1 MAVIP
6 FNLPDLG
13 EGLTEA
19 EIVEWHVSPGDRV
32 VSGQP
37 LVSVETDKA
46 VVEIPSPWS
55 GTVKVLNAKT
65 GEQIGV
71 GAPLV
76 DLETEQR
83 ADQGQIVGDL
93 GGSERELETP
103 DKAEGTAGK
112 GPSKPAAGHIKAAP
126 AARALAREKGI
137 DLEKVA
143 GSGPDGAITR
153 ADIEALAGAVTR
165 AGWKPFS
172 ASRKAMA
179 RNMAEA
185 GAHVVPATVQDWADV
200 SSWIGGQADV
210 LVRLIRAMAAAVSA
224 EPALNAWFDQD
235 TMARMLHEKINL
247 GIAVDTETGLYVPVL
262 QDVGALDAKQTRTE
276 LDRLVAAARAQ
287 KLGRQDQLGATVSLS
302 DFGPLGGTF
311 ASLVIRPP
319 QVAILGAGRVSEKVA
334 WGENGPE
341 PRRYL
346 PLSLTFDHR
355 AVTGGEA
362 ARFLNAVM
370 HDLEQPG

>member
-1 MAVIP
+1 MAVIR
-6 FNLPDLG
+6 FDLPDLG

-46 VVEIPSPWS
+46 VVEIPSPYS
-55 GTVKVLNAKT
+55 GTVKALNAEP
-65 GEQIGV
+65 GQQIAV

-76 DLETEQR
+76 DLETDQR

-93 GGSERELETP
+93 GGSEAEAPE
-103 DKAEGTAGK
+103 KAEGKAEEHPALPVT
-112 GPSKPAAGHIKAAP
+112 GPVRAVP

-137 DLEKVA
+137 DLETVA
-143 GSGPDGAITR
+143 GTGPDGTITR
-153 ADIEALAGAVTR
+153 ADVEALAGAENR
-165 AGWKPFS
+165 AGWEPFS

-185 GAHVVPATVQDWADV
+185 GAQVVPATVQDLADV
-200 SSWIGGQADV
+200 SSWIDGQADV
-210 LVRLIRAMAAAVSA
+210 LVRLVRAMGAAASA
-224 EPALNAWFDQD
+224 EPALNAWFDPGA
-235 TMARMLHEKINL
+235 MSRMTHEMVNL
-247 GIAVDTETGLYVPVL
+247 GIAVDTQTGLYVPVL
-262 QDVGALDAKQTRTE
+262 QDVGSLGPEQVRAE
-276 LDRLVAAARAQ
+276 LDRLIAAARTQ
-287 KLGRQDQLGATVSLS
+287 RLGRQDQLGATVSLS

-311 ASLVIRPP
+311 ASLVVRPP
-319 QVAILGAGRVSEKVA
+319 QVAILGAGRVSERVA
-334 WGENGPE
+334 WGKNGAE
-341 PRRYL
+341 QRRYL

-362 ARFLNAVM
+362 ARFLNAVL

>member
-55 GTVKVLNAKT
+55 GTVKALNAET
-65 GEQIGV
+65 GEQIAV

-76 DLETEQR
+76 DLETDQR
-83 ADQGQIVGDL
+83 VDQGQIVGDL
-93 GGSERELETP
+93 
-103 DKAEGTAGK
+103 EG
-112 GPSKPAAGHIKAAP
+112 SKPEVPKTAQSLSVDRSSKPTTGPVRAAP

-137 DLEKVA
+137 DLETVT
-143 GSGPDGAITR
+143 GSGPDGTITR
-153 ADIEALAGAVTR
+153 ADVVSLAGTETR
-165 AGWKPFS
+165 AGWEPFS
-172 ASRKAMA
+172 AARKAMA

-185 GAHVVPATVQDWADV
+185 GAQVVPATVQDWADV
-200 SSWIGGQADV
+200 SSWISPEADV
-210 LVRLIRAMAAAVSA
+210 LVRLVRAMAKAAEA
-224 EPALNAWFDQD
+224 EPALNAWFDPKAI
-235 TMARMLHEKINL
+235 TRRIHETVNL
-247 GIAVDTETGLYVPVL
+247 GVAVDTDTGLYVPVL
-262 QDVGALDAKQTRTE
+262 QDVGSQEANQIRTE
-276 LDRLVAAARAQ
+276 LDRLIAVARAQ
-287 KLGRQDQLGATVSLS
+287 RLGRQDQLGATVSLS
-302 DFGPLGGTF
+302 DFGPLGGAF
-311 ASLVIRPP
+311 AALVIRPP
-319 QVAILGAGRVSEKVA
+319 QVAILGAGRVSEKVV

-341 PRRYL
+341 PRQYL

-362 ARFLNAVM
+362 ARFLNAVL
-370 HDLEQPG
+370 HDLEHPG

>member
-1 MAVIP
+1 MAVIQ

-55 GTVKVLNAKT
+55 GTVKALNAET
-65 GEQIGV
+65 GAQIAV

-76 DLETEQR
+76 DLETDQR
-83 ADQGQIVGDL
+83 VDQGQIVGDL
-93 GGSERELETP
+93 GGSKP
-103 DKAEGTAGK
+103 K
-112 GPSKPAAGHIKAAP
+112 GPETAESREVKAPVRKATGHIKAAP

-137 DLEKVA
+137 DLETVT
-143 GSGPDGAITR
+143 GTGPDGTITR
-153 ADIEALAGAVTR
+153 GDVEALTETEMR
-165 AGWKPFS
+165 SGWEPFS
-172 ASRKAMA
+172 SSRKAMA

-210 LVRLIRAMAAAVSA
+210 LVRLIRAMTAAVSA

-235 TMARMLHEKINL
+235 TMARMLHEKVNL

-262 QDVGALDAKQTRTE
+262 KNVGAQDTQQIRAE
-276 LDRLVAAARAQ
+276 LDRLIAAARAQ
-287 KLGRQDQLGATVSLS
+287 RLGRQDQLGATVSLS
-302 DFGPLGGTF
+302 DFGPLGGAF

-319 QVAILGAGRVSEKVA
+319 QVAILGAGRVSKKVA

-341 PRRYL
+341 PRSCL

-362 ARFLNAVM
+362 ARFLNAVL

>member
-46 VVEIPSPWS
+46 VVEIPSPYS
-55 GTVKVLNAKT
+55 GTVKALNAET
-65 GEQIGV
+65 GAQIAV
-71 GAPLV
+71 GSPLV
-76 DLETEQR
+76 DLETDQR
-83 ADQGQIVGDL
+83 TDQGQIVGDL
-93 GGSERELETP
+93 EESEPEAPE
-103 DKAEGTAGK
+103 KAA
-112 GPSKPAAGHIKAAP
+112 SKPQEPPAQPSAGQVRAVP

-137 DLEKVA
+137 DLQTVT
-143 GSGPDGAITR
+143 GTGPDGTITR
-153 ADIEALAGAVTR
+153 VDVEAVARAEAR
-165 AGWKPFS
+165 AGWEPFS

-185 GAHVVPATVQDWADV
+185 GAQIVPATVQDWADV
-200 SSWIGGQADV
+200 SSWISPEADV
-210 LVRLIRAMAAAVSA
+210 LGRLVRAMAAAASV
-224 EPALNAWFDQD
+224 EPALNTWFDQD

-247 GIAVDTETGLYVPVL
+247 GIAVDTDTGLYVPVL
-262 QDVGALDAKQTRTE
+262 QDVGSLEADQIRIE
-276 LDRLVAAARAQ
+276 LDRLIAAARAQ

-341 PRRYL
+341 LRHHL

>member
-1 MAVIP
+1 MAVIQ

-32 VSGQP
+32 VGGQP

-83 ADQGQIVGDL
+83 ADQGQIVGNL
-93 GGSERELETP
+93 GGSEPEAPEKASREAKER
-103 DKAEGTAGK
+103 
-112 GPSKPAAGHIKAAP
+112 PARQATGHVRAVP

-137 DLEKVA
+137 DLETVA
-143 GSGPDGAITR
+143 GTGPEGVITR
-153 ADIEALAGAVTR
+153 ADVEAVVGAESR
-165 AGWKPFS
+165 AGWEPFS

-179 RNMAEA
+179 RNMAQA
-185 GAHVVPATVQDWADV
+185 GAEVVPATIQDWADV
-200 SSWIGGQADV
+200 SSWIGPEADV
-210 LVRLIRAMAAAVSA
+210 LVRLVRAMATAATA
-224 EPALNAWFDQD
+224 EPALNAWFDKSAM
-235 TMARMLHEKINL
+235 TRRLHETVNL

-262 QDVGALDAKQTRTE
+262 PDAGSRGPEQVRTE
-276 LDRLVAAARAQ
+276 LHRLIAAARAQ
-287 KLGRQDQLGATVSLS
+287 RLGRQDQLGATVSLS

-319 QVAILGAGRVSEKVA
+319 QVAILGAGRVSEKVV
-334 WGENGPE
+334 WGGNGPE
-341 PRRYL
+341 PRQYL

>member
-32 VSGQP
+32 GSGQP

-55 GTVKVLNAKT
+55 GTVKALKADT
-65 GEQIGV
+65 GAQIAV
-71 GAPLV
+71 GATLV
-76 DLETEQR
+76 DLETDQR
-83 ADQGQIVGDL
+83 VDQGQIVGDL
-93 GGSERELETP
+93 GGSKPREPETAENKEA
-103 DKAEGTAGK
+103 KAPAGK
-112 GPSKPAAGHIKAAP
+112 ATGQVRAAP

-137 DLEKVA
+137 DLETVT
-143 GSGPDGAITR
+143 GTGPDGTITR
-153 ADIEALAGAVTR
+153 ADVEAVTETEMR
-165 AGWKPFS
+165 SGWEPFS

-200 SSWIGGQADV
+200 TSWIGGQADV
-210 LVRLIRAMAAAVSA
+210 LVRLIRAIAAAISA

-262 QDVGALDAKQTRTE
+262 KDVGAQDAQQIRTE
-276 LDRLVAAARAQ
+276 LDRLIAAARAQ

-302 DFGPLGGTF
+302 DFGPLGGVF

-319 QVAILGAGRVSEKVA
+319 QVAILGAGRVSDKVV
-334 WGENGPE
+334 WGAKGPE